1 LQVLHEPQRVG
12 RSTVSLHVKDVDAA
26 VRELDGAGV
35 AHEPPMNATAVRLVV
50 VSDPDG
56 NRVVLTGLLP
66 S

>member
-1 LQVLHEPQRVG
+1 MQRY
-12 RSTVSLHVKDVDAA
+12 A
-26 VRELDGAGV
+26 LDSAGV
-35 AHEPPMNATAVRLVV
+35 AHEPPMNATSVRLVV